1 MWGFLLSMLSG
12 ALMSLQG
19 VFDTQVTDRT
29 SIWVAAGWVQLTA
42 FLACAVAWFF
52 TGRKPVADLFQVRP
66 WYLLLGGVMGAVI
79 TITVIQGMQALGPA
93 RATLLIVIT
102 QLAVSYGVELLG
114 LFGVEKT
121 PFRWS
126 RLFGLLLAVG
136 GFFLFEHSAGQ

>member
-1 MWGFLLSMLSG
+1 
-12 ALMSLQG
+12 
-19 VFDTQVTDRT
+19 
-29 SIWVAAGWVQLTA
+29 
-42 FLACAVAWFF
+42 
-52 TGRKPVADLFQVRP
+52 
-66 WYLLLGGVMGAVI
+66 MGAAI
-79 TITVIQGMQALGPA
+79 TITVIQGIQALGPA